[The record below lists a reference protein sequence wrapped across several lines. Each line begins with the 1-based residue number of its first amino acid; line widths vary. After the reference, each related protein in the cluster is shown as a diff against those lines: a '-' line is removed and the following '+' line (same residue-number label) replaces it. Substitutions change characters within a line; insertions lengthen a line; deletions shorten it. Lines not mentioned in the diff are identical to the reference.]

1 MHVTGYPVRHGDFL
15 YFLQGKNLQCTY
27 RFLFPLQFLSRPNIP
42 FHFSCCSS
50 DIIVFVFDDIG
61 QQLNVAERAV
71 FHRSP
76 SSSILLYTL
85 IYIFLYKIQSL
96 SVNIVDKNTLSPI
109 NTCFCPSAIYSESIK
124 PLFVLHSGLKLEWQP
139 ILTPKEIKK
148 NQKRYY
154 ATFQC
159 GAYNI

>member
-124 PLFVLHSGLKLEWQP
+124 PLFVLHSGLKREWQP
-139 ILTPKEIKK
+139 IE
-148 NQKRYY
+148 NS
-154 ATFQC
+154 
-159 GAYNI
+159 